1 MLSIVSY
8 LKETLTENW
17 YLATVHKEVIDVLR
31 HCSSGKTLG
40 EILGE
45 VKISS
50 QVITQTENFL
60 SNKIVLSKSIVL
72 N

>member
-1 MLSIVSY
+1 MLSIVAY
-8 LKETLTENW
+8 LKGSLTENW
-17 YLATVHKEVIDVLR
+17 CLATVHKEVIVLR
-31 HCSSGKTLG
+31 HRSSGKSLG

-50 QVITQTENFL
+50 QVIMQTDHFL
-60 SNKIVLSKSIVL
+60 SNTTVLSKYIVL

>member
-8 LKETLTENW
+8 LKGTLTENW
-17 YLATVHKEVIDVLR
+17 CLATVHKEVIVLR

-50 QVITQTENFL
+50 EVIMQTDHFL
-60 SNKIVLSKSIVL
+60 PNKIVLSKYTVL